1 MGASGASFPSAS
13 YVHVP
18 VFLRTEG
25 KHEDFVAC
33 LAKHRV

>member
-13 YVHVP
+13 YVCVP

-25 KHEDFVAC
+25 KREDFVAC
-33 LAKHRV
+33 LAKHRL